1 MEETKWCLS
10 LSPNL
15 DRATSSSRTEAF
27 DRVNWHPRG
36 VHLSCYVAMQI
47 QIRLPAEVGPSSDP
61 LPPALAKISANET
74 VIIELQGSI
83 EIEGEK
89 SGELIGNLD
98 VTNIVRFSWIPCLL
112 EVSWGVP
119 FLQCGSNAR

>member
-1 MEETKWCLS
+1 
-10 LSPNL
+10 
-15 DRATSSSRTEAF
+15 
-27 DRVNWHPRG
+27 
-36 VHLSCYVAMQI
+36 MQI

-61 LPPALAKISANET
+61 LPLALAKISANET

-98 VTNIVRFSWIPCLL
+98 VTNIVRFLPPRTIL
-112 EVSWGVP
+112 GVP
-119 FLQCGSNAR
+119 FLQCASNAR

>member
-1 MEETKWCLS
+1 
-10 LSPNL
+10 
-15 DRATSSSRTEAF
+15 
-27 DRVNWHPRG
+27 
-36 VHLSCYVAMQI
+36 MQI
-47 QIRLPAEVGPSSDP
+47 QIRLAAEVGPSSDP

-89 SGELIGNLD
+89 SGEFIGNLD
-98 VTNIVRFSWIPCLL
+98 VTNIVRFSWIPFLL
-112 EVSWGVP
+112 GVSCGVP